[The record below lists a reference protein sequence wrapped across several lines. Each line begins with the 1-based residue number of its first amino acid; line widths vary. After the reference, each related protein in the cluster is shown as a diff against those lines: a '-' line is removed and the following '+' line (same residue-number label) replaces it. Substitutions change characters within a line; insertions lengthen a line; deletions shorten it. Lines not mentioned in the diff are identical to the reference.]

1 MNIPLVN
8 NVTASSINSPTATS
22 RQVPSDATENKRAA
36 ATQQTSPMT
45 QEERASLQQLVEA
58 ADAVNEFIKITNNS
72 LQFSVDSDTGVSFIK
87 VVDTSTNEVIR
98 QIPSDEMLAIA
109 KALDSLKGLLVHQ
122 KV

>member
-36 ATQQTSPMT
+36 ATQQTSPMA
-45 QEERASLQQLVEA
+45 QEERASRQQLVEA
-58 ADAVNEFIKITNNS
+58 ADAVNDFIKITNNS
-72 LQFSVDSDTGVSFIK
+72 LQFSVDSDTGISFIK
-87 VVDTSTNEVIR
+87 VIDTSTDEVIR
-98 QIPSDEMLAIA
+98 QIPSEEMLAIA

>member
-45 QEERASLQQLVEA
+45 QEERASRQQLVEA
-58 ADAVNEFIKITNNS
+58 ADAVNDFIKITNNS

-87 VVDTSTNEVIR
+87 VIDTSTNEVIR
-98 QIPSDEMLAIA
+98 QIPSEEMLAIA